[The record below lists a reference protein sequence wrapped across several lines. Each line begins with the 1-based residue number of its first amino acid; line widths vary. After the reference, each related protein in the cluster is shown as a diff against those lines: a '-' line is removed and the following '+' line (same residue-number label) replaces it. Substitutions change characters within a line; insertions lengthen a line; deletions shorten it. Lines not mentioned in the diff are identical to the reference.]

1 MYFLAWF
8 TASLYYV
15 HVLESWGL
23 DQPDL
28 GVFLAEGEEV
38 SLIYGSDTERQ
49 LHSPLQWGHAC
60 SCLIAL
66 EA

>member
-8 TASLYYV
+8 TPSLYYV
-15 HVLESWGL
+15 RVLESWGL

-38 SLIYGSDTERQ
+38 SLSYGSDTKRQ

-60 SCLIAL
+60 NCLIAL